1 VDVTTELSLHE
12 SQLTAFIDSQLST
25 LEADNQARLNAWKQ
39 DLVDYTA
46 EEAAGMLHLRMKYYC
61 YVL

>member
-1 VDVTTELSLHE
+1 MDVTTELSLHE

-46 EEAAGMLHLRMKYYC
+46 EEAAGNITSR
-61 YVL
+61 